1 MIKLQITKCNKIF
14 GGGSSGTYMY
24 YYRVVTNDTVNIT
37 DLANIIAKRCT
48 VQRADCEAAIVAFC
62 QVIRELL
69 LQSCSVKLNK
79 IGTFRLTCQSGVSDT
94 VEGVDTKLIKKIRT
108 RYLPDVGIK
117 YWLNP
122 TRVNFTVSNPP
133 SSAAV

>member
-1 MIKLQITKCNKIF
+1 MIKLQITKCNKIL
-14 GGGSSGTYMY
+14 GGGSTGTYMY
-24 YYRVVTNDTVNIT
+24 YYRVITNDTVDIT
-37 DLANIIAKRCT
+37 ALANIIAKRCT
-48 VQRADCEAAIVAFC
+48 VQRADCEATIVAFC

-79 IGTFRLTCQSGVSDT
+79 IGTFRLTCQSGAAPKA
-94 VEGVDTKLIKKIRT
+94 EEVDAKLIKKIRT

-122 TRVNFTVSNPP
+122 SRVNFVVSNPP
-133 SSAAV
+133 SSPTV